1 MSNDSIFFNASRI
14 EDLIAELINGPL
26 KHLGISHYR
35 INVRVDLSDD
45 PPCAAEARTSK
56 NYASS
61 TIIIYPTAL
70 DEDKRTLRELLIH
83 ELIHVAHRDLD
94 NTLDLIMDEVSDLRV
109 TSTLDTMRVNSIED
123 FVDRLARTINENL
136 V

>member
-1 MSNDSIFFNASRI
+1 MTYK
-14 EDLIAELINGPL
+14 EEVEGLIDELINGPL
-26 KHLGISHYR
+26 KQLGIAHYR
-35 INVRVDLSDD
+35 IDVRINHTDD

-56 NYASS
+56 NYASA
-61 TIIIYPTAL
+61 TIIVYPAAL
-70 DEDKRTLRELLIH
+70 NEDKRTLRELLIH

-109 TSTLDTMRVNSIED
+109 TNTLDTMRVNSMED
-123 FVDRLARTINENL
+123 FVDRLARTIDANL